1 MLINDMIN
9 CKCYAWYIS
18 TKLSETLGFLLGIL
32 KGFRFFI
39 FDILKEVTLFNYIFM
54 LYEPLGR
61 FGCTF
66 SFSPQN
72 SLFLSIVLVIKHF

>member
-9 CKCYAWYIS
+9 CKGYAWHIS

-32 KGFRFFI
+32 KGFRFSSE
-39 FDILKEVTLFNYIFM
+39 ILKEVTLFNYIFM

-72 SLFLSIVLVIKHF
+72 SLFLSIVLLIKHF